1 MKVACSRDLQEL
13 IALILLGGLKKCT
26 ENLGDSEMLAK
37 PVGWYRLDWR
47 GRPLLGLTFRKEYEE
62 QSRTAHK
69 LLHTDLK
76 LAWLVGIEGNVTLE
90 QV

>member
-1 MKVACSRDLQEL
+1 M
-13 IALILLGGLKKCT
+13 ILLGGLKKCT

-62 QSRTAHK
+62 QRRTAHK